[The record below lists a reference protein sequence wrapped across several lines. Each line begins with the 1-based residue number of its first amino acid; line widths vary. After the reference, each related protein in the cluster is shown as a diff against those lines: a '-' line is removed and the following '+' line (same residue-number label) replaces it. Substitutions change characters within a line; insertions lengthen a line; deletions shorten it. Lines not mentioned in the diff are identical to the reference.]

1 MIYYDYE
8 GFMNRMDDDDGDFVV
23 EVLVAKP
30 NWHADVEAEQ
40 NRRSDDSDLKKRH
53 EKKSYVWATQL
64 QLSQGS
70 EEPPE
75 GQILRIRIRSQPIL
89 WSIGA
94 LADCEILT
102 RARAQFEFHRP
113 FRLLEDTYE
122 GMKSKLNA
130 MESVQAPWPGGLPP
144 GVPPTAQ
151 DEARSDVGTSIVQG
165 NPAQKA
171 QAEETPGASSTSNT
185 YDLDCMRTYVGFLEK
200 VVLPIRQKFQNTD
213 KKTRPRVTYEDIPY
227 LFQPGSLAFMSW
239 SGKSSRSLQRSAAQ
253 RVWRMASCEPA
264 IVPTA
269 IRSNDAPGLTIWG
282 VYCVDYNGDEPF
294 PLWATVAF
302 GRFTGEKD
310 ITSLECYPLS
320 FHPNHANMLNEQL
333 DFGKLFHSCILD
345 DVKHL
350 YYSGWTFVTGLFAEP
365 LEDEKGGVVQYPEYI
380 DSEIVIDFKETL
392 QSYPKWG
399 AENGGESVIPD
410 HNWDYEVFSEMETRV
425 WAVNC
430 DGRDGSRRYRDGGQC
445 SIVTEESRLYNT
457 EANNWMKQDELLNG
471 EFDAQKE
478 PWPEK
483 YLALLPRRIFAYV
496 FRERRFARLDV
507 GSIDRRERQT
517 DVTLNDIQMDGERR
531 LMIRSAVAAHFRGKR
546 GPSTND
552 LDMIRGKGRGLV
564 ILLHGAP
571 GVGKTAT
578 AEAVAAENR
587 RPLFPIT
594 CGDLGFT
601 PAVVDKSLRDIFRYA
616 HLWNCVLLL
625 DEADVFLTQRERGGG
640 NLERNALVGVF
651 LRVLEYYSG
660 ILFLTTNRVGA
671 IDEAF
676 QSRVH
681 LSLSYPHLSLK
692 DTVEILK
699 SNLSRLPRQEHAK
712 DKSSLDG
719 YLLVYDDAII
729 NFVTSEYER
738 YSKETGKK
746 RGPWN
751 GRQIRNAVQ
760 IAAGLALYEHE
771 SVMKGNNALP
781 APLNAQQFQAVA
793 ATTSEFEKYLKL
805 TKSADEDYLAHHRSE
820 RAAHY
825 DEPQEEYQGYE
836 RRPDAGR
843 HHSAPRDVYRGPP
856 AGPAQHWGEGQRGGP
871 GTPGF
876 PERDRSPVPP
886 HPDGPGGMYPAASM
900 SSPSPAGRGH
910 QPPREEYTYGRGS
923 EAPQYG
929 ASYGG
934 APRDAQDYRR
944 ESEPAQRWGSEPPR
958 QPVFQD
964 GAPSGSPMGRGG
976 QYAR

>member
-1 MIYYDYE
+1 MRLGPTLGLQFFKE
-8 GFMNRMDDDDGDFVV
+8 PQHMRLKLV
-23 EVLVAKP
+23 EE
-30 NWHADVEAEQ
+30 N
-40 NRRSDDSDLKKRH
+40 
-53 EKKSYVWATQL
+53 
-64 QLSQGS
+64 
-70 EEPPE
+70 
-75 GQILRIRIRSQPIL
+75 
-89 WSIGA
+89 
-94 LADCEILT
+94 
-102 RARAQFEFHRP
+102 
-113 FRLLEDTYE
+113 
-122 GMKSKLNA
+122 
-130 MESVQAPWPGGLPP
+130 
-144 GVPPTAQ
+144 
-151 DEARSDVGTSIVQG
+151 
-165 NPAQKA
+165 
-171 QAEETPGASSTSNT
+171 PGASSSSRT
-185 YDLDCMRTYVGFLEK
+185 YELECMRTYIGFLEK
-200 VVLPIRQKFQNTD
+200 VVLPIRQEFQNTD

-227 LFQPGSLAFMSW
+227 LFQP
-239 SGKSSRSLQRSAAQ
+239 
-253 RVWRMASCEPA
+253 
-264 IVPTA
+264 A
-269 IRSNDAPGLTIWG
+269 IRRNDDPTFTTWG
-282 VYCVDYNGDEPF
+282 IYCLDYNGDE
-294 PLWATVAF
+294 TVPVWTTVSF
-302 GRFTGEKD
+302 KHFMGEKD

-320 FHPNHANMLNEQL
+320 FHPNHANILQEQIN
-333 DFGKLFHSCILD
+333 FGKLFLSCILD
-345 DVKHL
+345 GVKHL
-350 YYSGWTFVTGLFAEP
+350 YYSGWTFVTGLLAEP
-365 LEDEKGGVVQYPEYI
+365 LEDEKGGVVQYPEYV

-392 QSYPKWG
+392 QSYPKWWTEIG
-399 AENGGESVIPD
+399 VESVVPGD
-410 HNWDYEVFSEMETRV
+410 AWDYELASEMNPRV
-425 WAVNC
+425 WGVEC
-430 DGRDGSRRYRDGGQC
+430 DSRHGTRRFRVDECY
-445 SIVTEESRLYNT
+445 IMTEEFRLYHR
-457 EANNWMKQDELLNG
+457 EANNWMEQDELLNG
-471 EFDAQKE
+471 GFDAQKE
-478 PWPEK
+478 SWPEG
-483 YLALLPRRIFAYV
+483 YLVLLPRRIFAYV
-496 FRERRFARLDV
+496 FRERRFAHLDV
-507 GSIDRRERQT
+507 GSIDWRERRT
-517 DVTLNDIQMDGERR
+517 DVTLKDIQMDEKRR
-531 LMIRSAVAAHFRGKR
+531 MMIRSAVAAHFRGKR

-564 ILLHGAP
+564 ILLHGVP

-594 CGDLGFT
+594 CGDLGLT

-616 HLWNCVLLL
+616 HLWNCILLL
-625 DEADVFLTQRERGGG
+625 DEADVFLTQRERGGV

-651 LRVLEYYSG
+651 LRVLEYYIG

-738 YSKETGKK
+738 YSKETGKR

-771 SVMKGNNALP
+771 SLMKGNNALP

-820 RAAHY
+820 RAAHD
-825 DEPQEEYQGYE
+825 DEPHEEYQGYE

-900 SSPSPAGRGH
+900 SSPSPARREH
-910 QPPREEYTYGRGS
+910 QPPRQEYTYGRGS
-923 EAPQYG
+923 EAPPYG
-929 ASYGG
+929 DSYGG

-958 QPVFQD
+958 QPVFSD

-976 QYAR
+976 QYARQ

>member
-1 MIYYDYE
+1 
-8 GFMNRMDDDDGDFVV
+8 MNRMDDDDGDFAV

-30 NWHADVEAEQ
+30 NWHADVEAERS
-40 NRRSDDSDLKKRH
+40 RRSNDSDMKQRH
-53 EKKSYVWATQL
+53 EKKSYVWTTQL

-75 GQILRIRIRSQPIL
+75 GQILRIRIRSGSIL
-89 WSIGA
+89 NHIGEFTDF
-94 LADCEILT
+94 LNLT
-102 RARAQFEFHRP
+102 REEKYDFHRP
-113 FRLLEDTYE
+113 FRILEDTYE
-122 GMKSKLNA
+122 GMKSKLNT
-130 MESVQAPWPGGLPP
+130 MESVQPP
-144 GVPPTAQ
+144 QRTSAQ
-151 DEARSDVGTSIVQG
+151 EAEPEG
-165 NPAQKA
+165 
-171 QAEETPGASSTSNT
+171 TPGASSSSST
-185 YDLDCMRTYVGFLEK
+185 YDLECMRTYIGFLEK

-227 LFQPGSLAFMSW
+227 LFRPGSLAFMPW
-239 SGKSSRSLQRSAAQ
+239 SGKSSRTLQRSAAQ
-253 RVWRMASCEPA
+253 RVWRMATCTPA
-264 IVPTA
+264 TVPTA
-269 IRSNDAPGLTIWG
+269 IKSHDEPTFTNWG
-282 VYCVDYNGDEPF
+282 IHCLDYNGDE
-294 PLWATVAF
+294 TVPVWTTVSF
-302 GRFTGEKD
+302 EHFTGEKD
-310 ITSLECYPLS
+310 ITSLECYPIS
-320 FHPNHANMLNEQL
+320 FHPNHASILKEQR
-333 DFGKLFHSCILD
+333 DFGKMFLACMLD
-345 DVKHL
+345 GVKHL
-350 YYSGWTFVTGLFAEP
+350 YYSGWTFVTGLLAEP
-365 LEDEKGGVVQYPEYI
+365 LEDEKGGLVQYPEYI

-399 AENGGESVIPD
+399 TEVGREAAVADDS
-410 HNWDYEVFSEMETRV
+410 WDYELTSEMNPRV
-425 WAVNC
+425 WGVEC
-430 DGRDGSRRYRDGGQC
+430 DRRYGNRLFREDEGR
-445 SIVTEESRLYNT
+445 IVTEEFPLYHR
-457 EANNWMKQDELLNG
+457 EATNWMKQDELLNG
-471 EFDAQKE
+471 AFDAHKE
-478 PWPEK
+478 SWPED
-483 YLALLPRRIFAYV
+483 YLALLPRRIFGYV

-517 DVTLNDIQMDGERR
+517 DITLKDIQMDEKRR
-531 LMIRSAVAAHFRGKR
+531 MMIRSAVAAHFRGKR

-676 QSRVH
+676 QSRIH
-681 LSLSYPHLSLK
+681 LSLSYPHLSLQ

-712 DKSSLDG
+712 DKSFLDG

-738 YSKETGKK
+738 YSKETGKR

-825 DEPQEEYQGYE
+825 DEPQEEHQGYE

-856 AGPAQHWGEGQRGGP
+856 AGPAQHWGDGQRGGP
-871 GTPGF
+871 GTPRF
-876 PERDRSPVPP
+876 PEVDRSPVPP

-929 ASYGG
+929 SSYGG
-934 APRDAQDYRR
+934 GPRDTQDYRR
-944 ESEPAQRWGSEPPR
+944 DSEPAQRWGSEPPR